1 MPLTLAGR
9 PNGARSMYLKCDSTA
24 FAFVGGV
31 QVPKTAHDIASATT
45 DVRATRARPRGDC
58 CVYLLNMEIVTDN
71 AYSTGTAPALPACC
85 PRRVATASA

>member
-9 PNGARSMYLKCDSTA
+9 PKGARSMYRKCDSTA
-24 FAFVGGV
+24 FAFATGV

-58 CVYLLNMEIVTDN
+58 CLLRLLAENWK
-71 AYSTGTAPALPACC
+71 L
-85 PRRVATASA
+85 